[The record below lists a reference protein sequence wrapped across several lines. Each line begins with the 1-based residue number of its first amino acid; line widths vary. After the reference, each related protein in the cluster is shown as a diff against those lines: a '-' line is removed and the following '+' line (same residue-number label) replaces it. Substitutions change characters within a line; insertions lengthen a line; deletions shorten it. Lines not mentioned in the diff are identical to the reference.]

1 MSLFLLFNKSTR
13 ICYILKPELK
23 GGQSLP
29 TTRFEGKIN
38 CSVNFFLVE
47 ALTSFTRIFYHVVNK
62 FLSLRENECYPLE
75 FGGSSPSA

>member
-23 GGQSLP
+23 GQSFT

-38 CSVNFFLVE
+38 CTVKFFLVE
-47 ALTSFTRIFYHVVNK
+47 ALTASTRIFHHVVNK
-62 FLSLRENECYPLE
+62 FVSLRENECYPLK